1 MSNRNI
7 NRYFPDKKGVD
18 KKKLLISNVGR
29 FSVSFPKDAK
39 KTAEIIKSYLGKNI
53 TITDGT
59 ANNGGNTIAF
69 SHMFKKVN
77 SIEIDEKEYQ
87 ILQNNIKEYKLK
99 NVTTYNDD
107 FVDKINTLKQ
117 DVIFLDPPWGGRNY
131 KSKRNLKL
139 FLGRKSLLHV
149 TNDLIDKCE
158 MIVCK
163 VPFNYDFTSL
173 FKYSKFTKNIHVYSF
188 EKYAILILHK
198 KKLTS

>member
-7 NRYFPDKKGVD
+7 NRYFPDKKGVN

-29 FSVSFPKDAK
+29 FSVSFPKDAL
-39 KTAEIIKSYLGKNI
+39 KTAEIIKDYLGKNI

-69 SHMFKKVN
+69 AHTFKKVN
-77 SIEIDEKEYQ
+77 SIEIDEKEYK

-107 FVDKINTLKQ
+107 FVVKIKTLKQ

-131 KSKRNLKL
+131 KSKKNLKL
-139 FLGRKSLLHV
+139 FLGGKSLLRV
-149 TNDLIDKCE
+149 INDLVNNCK

-163 VPFNYDFTSL
+163 VPFNYDFSPL
-173 FKYSKFTKNIHVYSF
+173 FKYNKFTRNINVYSL
-188 EKYAILILHK
+188 EKYVILVLK
-198 KKLTS
+198 KN

>member
-29 FSVSFPKDAK
+29 FSVSFPEDAK
-39 KTAEIIKSYLGKNI
+39 KTAEIIKSYLGTNI
-53 TITDGT
+53 IITDGT

-77 SIEIDEKEYQ
+77 SIEIDEKEYK

-139 FLGRKSLLHV
+139 CLGRKSLLHV

-158 MIVCK
+158 MHVK

-173 FKYSKFTKNIHVYSF
+173 LNTVNLLEIYTY
-188 EKYAILILHK
+188 IL
-198 KKLTS
+198 